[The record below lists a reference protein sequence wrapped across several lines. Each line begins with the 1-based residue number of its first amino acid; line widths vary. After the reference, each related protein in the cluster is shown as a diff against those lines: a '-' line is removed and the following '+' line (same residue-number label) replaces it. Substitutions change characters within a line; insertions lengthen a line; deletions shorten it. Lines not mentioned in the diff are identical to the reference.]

1 VIILAGALWF
11 LLFRR
16 PGSRQ
21 QARARGHR
29 RGGTGGTSYGAGTAT
44 PPPAYSKSGLDTVIA
59 PPLSLHER
67 YIMESNAERGRGAQ
81 GGGEGF
87 EMADLPSA
95 ATAAATARGRRD
107 GAAGAGR
114 SVGAGNVSPISG
126 DGGPRGRA
134 SPHPGTVVVV

>member
-81 GGGEGF
+81 GSGEGF

-95 ATAAATARGRRD
+95 ATTAAAVRGRGD
-107 GAAGAGR
+107 GVVGPGKG
-114 SVGAGNVSPISG
+114 VGAEDVSPISG
-126 DGGPRGRA
+126 YGGSRGRT